1 MSSMPNGQHS
11 SFPPVKLYTTLHDL
25 YLDGKQ
31 GPLEETLCVIKPNS
45 DTKYGEVV
53 PFNNKYTIHSAQ
65 VGSADDLAHLQME
78 INCYLLMF
86 YAGPMQVVFIG
97 VAEGQSDDDTLKK
110 DTIHANAQRSF
121 SVIDNTYTDSD
132 AFVKQ
137 HPQSSPLHF
146 AFALDFA
153 QSLPYIHSPDKI
165 YKLNSKRWLAE
176 CPLRSA
182 NDTIIDCA
190 IPPQKLFSSSQTE
203 RSAAI
208 DAEIARV
215 KQILLDRPPYVLK
228 LTQSLSSV
236 GTLIVRDEKER
247 EEVIR
252 KAEEYL
258 KEYLPRI
265 TKENDYLFPTSL
277 ILSDFIPGETMALN
291 FFVKGSGEV
300 VFLGAC
306 HQLSTGESG
315 RQATAITFQE
325 QEKLEKKYRDV
336 LDHIGEV
343 LHGEGYRGPCGADV
357 MEDPESGRLFV
368 IDLNVRS
375 ALSLV
380 LYTLK
385 DHLNGE
391 REFEMALVYECV
403 MLKIDRDEVE
413 KKFAKEFE
421 SARLIL
427 MGSTRLGSK
436 EQWAY
441 GMILAGNDQD
451 DIDKLSD
458 RILEFE
464 IEGGQHGD
472 VADAAA

>member
-1 MSSMPNGQHS
+1 MSFQYST
-11 SFPPVKLYTTLHDL
+11 Y
-25 YLDGKQ
+25 
-31 GPLEETLCVIKPNS
+31 
-45 DTKYGEVV
+45 
-53 PFNNKYTIHSAQ
+53 
-65 VGSADDLAHLQME
+65 AD
-78 INCYLLMF
+78 
-86 YAGPMQVVFIG
+86 
-97 VAEGQSDDDTLKK
+97 S
-110 DTIHANAQRSF
+110 HAFQ
-121 SVIDNTYTDSD
+121 
-132 AFVKQ
+132 KH
-137 HPQSSPLHF
+137 HPSSSPIHF

-153 QSLPYIHSPDKI
+153 QSMPYVHSPDKI

-208 DAEIARV
+208 DAEISRV
-215 KQILLDRPPYVLK
+215 KKILNDRPPYVLK

-236 GTLIVRDEKER
+236 GTLIVRDAKER
-247 EEVIR
+247 EEVIK

-258 KEYLPRI
+258 REYLPRI
-265 TKENDYLFPTSL
+265 TKENEYLNTTSL
-277 ILSDFIPGETMALN
+277 ILSDFIPGDTMALN

-315 RQATAITFQE
+315 RQATAITYKE
-325 QEKLEKKYRDV
+325 QEKLEKKYRNV
-336 LDHIGEV
+336 LKQIGEV
-343 LHGEGYRGPCGADV
+343 LHEEGYRGPCGCDV
-357 MEDPESGRLFV
+357 MEDPETGRLFV

-385 DHLNGE
+385 EHLNKDMGL
-391 REFEMALVYECV
+391 EMALVYECV
-403 MLKIDRDEVE
+403 MLKIPREELE
-413 KKFAKEFE
+413 KRFEKEFQ
-421 SARLIL
+421 SGRLIL

-451 DIDKLSD
+451 EIDRLSD
-458 RILEFE
+458 RILKFE
-464 IEGGQHGD
+464 IEGGQDGD
-472 VADAAA
+472 VADAAG